1 MIIEFSILDSRI
13 HRNDNLI
20 NYNMKKFLLLVLLLM
35 YINTSAQEDIPEF
48 KKGEYLKFRISY
60 GLFNAGYASLEIM
73 DATIHNEPV
82 FHVVGRGWTT
92 GMVHFFFPVE
102 DDYQTY
108 FDKSTIQPQHFIRK
122 VNEGGY
128 TMNREIF
135 FIYDS
140 THAKVVDHKR
150 DTIKYFEI
158 HKDIQDMVSA
168 LYHLRTKDLRGLK
181 EGETI
186 SIDIFFDGE
195 INNFQ
200 LKLIGRE
207 ELKTKFGN
215 VNTLVFK
222 PIVQVGRVFK
232 EKESVTLWISDDKNK
247 LPLKIKASILV
258 GSLKAELFE
267 YKGLANS
274 FPVIFN

>member
-1 MIIEFSILDSRI
+1 
-13 HRNDNLI
+13 
-20 NYNMKKFLLLVLLLM
+20 MKKHFFFFLLLLNLG
-35 YINTSAQEDIPEF
+35 IFAQENVREF
-48 KKGEYLKFRISY
+48 KEGEYLKFRISY
-60 GLFNAGYASLEIM
+60 GLINAGFASLEIK
-73 DATIHNEPV
+73 DSVIDNEPV
-82 FHVVGRGWTT
+82 YHVVGKGWST

-108 FDKSTIQPQHFIRK
+108 FDKKTIQPQHFIRK

-135 FIYDS
+135 FNYDS
-140 THAKVVDHKR
+140 VQAKVVDHKR

-168 LYHLRTKDLRGLK
+168 LYHLRTKDLSDLK

-186 SIDIFFDGE
+186 TMDIFFDGE
-195 INNFQ
+195 INNFN

-207 ELKTKFGN
+207 QLKTKFGT
-215 VNTLVFK
+215 VNTLIFK

-232 EKESVTLWISDDKNK
+232 ENESVTLWITDDKNK

-258 GSLKAELFE
+258 GALKAELIE

-274 FPVIFN
+274 FPIIFN

>member
-1 MIIEFSILDSRI
+1 MKKCLLLILISLNLSIIAQENISEFS
-13 HRNDNLI
+13 
-20 NYNMKKFLLLVLLLM
+20 
-35 YINTSAQEDIPEF
+35 E
-48 KKGEYLKFRISY
+48 GEYLKFRISY
-60 GLFNAGYASLEIM
+60 GLLNAGFASLEIK
-73 DATIHNEPV
+73 DSIIDSEPV
-82 FHVVGRGWTT
+82 FHVVGKGWTT
-92 GMVHFFFPVE
+92 GMVNFFFPVE
-102 DDYQTY
+102 DDYQSY
-108 FDKSTIQPQHFIRK
+108 FNKESLQPKYFIRK

-135 FIYDS
+135 FNYDS
-140 THAKVVDHKR
+140 IQAKVVDHKK

-158 HKDIQDMVSA
+158 HKDIQDMLSA
-168 LYHLRTKDLRGLK
+168 LYHLRTRDLSDLK

-186 SIDIFFDGE
+186 TMDIFFDGE
-195 INNFQ
+195 INNFH

-207 ELKTKFGN
+207 ELKSQFGK

-232 EKESVTLWISDDKNK
+232 ENESVTLWITDDKNK

-258 GSLKAELFE
+258 GSLKAELYE

-274 FPVIFN
+274 FPIIFN

>member
-1 MIIEFSILDSRI
+1 
-13 HRNDNLI
+13 
-20 NYNMKKFLLLVLLLM
+20 
-35 YINTSAQEDIPEF
+35 
-48 KKGEYLKFRISY
+48 
-60 GLFNAGYASLEIM
+60 
-73 DATIHNEPV
+73 
-82 FHVVGRGWTT
+82 
-92 GMVHFFFPVE
+92 MVHFFFPVE
-102 DDYQTY
+102 YDYQTY
-108 FDKSTIQPQHFIRK
+108 FYKRTVQPQLFIRK

-140 THAKVVDHKR
+140 TQAKVVDHKR

-158 HKDIQDMVSA
+158 HEDIQDMVSA
-168 LYHLRTKDLRGLK
+168 LYHLRTKDLSDLE

-207 ELKTKFGN
+207 LLKTPFGKI
-215 VNTLVFK
+215 NTLVFI

-232 EKESVTLWISDDKNK
+232 ENESVTLWVTDDKNK
-247 LPLKIKASILV
+247 IPLKIKASILV

-267 YKGLANS
+267 YKGLSNS
-274 FPVIFN
+274 FPIIFN

>member
-1 MIIEFSILDSRI
+1 MKKYLLLILL
-13 HRNDNLI
+13 LI
-20 NYNMKKFLLLVLLLM
+20 NLSTIAQQN
-35 YINTSAQEDIPEF
+35 SAEF

-60 GLFNAGYASLEIM
+60 GLLSAGYASLEIKE
-73 DATIHNEPV
+73 TIIDNESV
-82 FHVVGRGWTT
+82 FHIVGRGWTT

-102 DDYQTY
+102 DDYQTF
-108 FDKSTIQPQHFIRK
+108 FDKETIQPKHFIRK

-135 FIYDS
+135 FNYDS

-168 LYHLRTKDLRGLK
+168 LYLLRTKKLSDLK

-186 SIDIFFDGE
+186 AMDIFFDGE
-195 INNFQ
+195 INNFK

-207 ELKTKFGN
+207 QLKTKFGTT
-215 VNTLVFK
+215 NTLIFK

-232 EKESVTLWISDDKNK
+232 ENESVTLWVTDDNNK
-247 LPLKIKASILV
+247 LPIKIKASILV
-258 GSLKAELFE
+258 GALKAELIE

-274 FPVIFN
+274 FPIIFN

>member
-1 MIIEFSILDSRI
+1 
-13 HRNDNLI
+13 
-20 NYNMKKFLLLVLLLM
+20 MKKWLLLILISLNLST
-35 YINTSAQEDIPEF
+35 IAQENNSEF
-48 KKGEYLKFRISY
+48 NKGEYLKFKISY
-60 GLFNAGYASLEIM
+60 GLLNAGYASLEIQ
-73 DATIHNEPV
+73 DSIIDNEPV

-108 FDKSTIQPQHFIRK
+108 FNKESLQPQHFIRK

-135 FIYDS
+135 FDYDS
-140 THAKVVDHKR
+140 TLAKVVDHKK

-168 LYHLRTKDLRGLK
+168 LYHIRTRDLSELKD
-181 EGETI
+181 GETI
-186 SIDIFFDGE
+186 TMDIFFDGE

-207 ELKTKFGN
+207 ELKTQFGK

-232 EKESVTLWISDDKNK
+232 ENESVTLWVTDDKNK

-258 GSLKAELFE
+258 GSLKAELYE

-274 FPVIFN
+274 FPIIFN

>member
-1 MIIEFSILDSRI
+1 
-13 HRNDNLI
+13 
-20 NYNMKKFLLLVLLLM
+20 MKKCLLLILISVNLSA
-35 YINTSAQEDIPEF
+35 IAQEINPEF
-48 KKGEYLKFRISY
+48 NKGEYLKFKISY
-60 GLFNAGYASLEIM
+60 GLLNAGYASLEIQ
-73 DATIHNEPV
+73 DSIIDNEPV

-102 DDYQTY
+102 DGYQTY
-108 FDKSTIQPQHFIRK
+108 FNKESLQPKHFIRK

-128 TMNREIF
+128 TMSREIF
-135 FIYDS
+135 FDYDS
-140 THAKVVDHKR
+140 TRAKVVDHKK

-168 LYHLRTKDLRGLK
+168 LYHIRTRNLSDLK

-186 SIDIFFDGE
+186 TLDIFFDGE

-207 ELKTKFGN
+207 ELKTQFGK

-232 EKESVTLWISDDKNK
+232 ENESVTLWVSDDKNK